1 VRKLRKNPI
10 EFIGSVISYLVVLL
24 FIVFEELLWKRI
36 GKPVYVKIKSLKI
49 MVRFEKWVKDVNNRY
64 VLLAVFLAPFVLM
77 EIVGTLGL
85 MAIGSGAI
93 ITGLGFYVIKG
104 LLTIPVVSI
113 FNTGK
118 KELVQFQLIRQ
129 GYYIVIWF
137 KRDRTYR
144 KAKRAINVILK
155 NLSEFSE
162 DVFDGDTEMKDGF
175 VRIYKNIKKEI

>member
-1 VRKLRKNPI
+1 MRKNLI
-10 EFIGSVISYLVVLL
+10 EFIGLVILYLVVLL
-24 FIVFEELLWKRI
+24 FIVFEELLWKKI
-36 GKPVYVKIKSLKI
+36 GLPVHLKIKSLKI
-49 MVRFEKWVKDVNNRY
+49 MMRFEEWVKDVNNRY
-64 VLLAVFLAPFVLM
+64 VLLTVFLAPFVLM
-77 EIVGTLGL
+77 EIVGTLGI

-118 KELVQFQLIRQ
+118 KELTSFQLIRQ
-129 GYYIVIWF
+129 GYYVIIWF

-144 KAKRAINVILK
+144 KAKRAIKVIIK

-162 DVFDGDTEMKDGF
+162 EVFDGDARIKNSF
-175 VRIYKNIKKEI
+175 IKIYKNIKKEL